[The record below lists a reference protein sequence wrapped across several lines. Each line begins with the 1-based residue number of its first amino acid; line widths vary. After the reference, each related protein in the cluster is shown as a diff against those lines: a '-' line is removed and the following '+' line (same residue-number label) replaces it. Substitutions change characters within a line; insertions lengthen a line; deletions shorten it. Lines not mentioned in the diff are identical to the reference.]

1 LARGGRVDFCGKMD
15 VTTRSKNSKR
25 RSKRYLTGAGLE
37 SWFKGGGARKAPG
50 SRPASQSS
58 MLRPSS
64 ESDFTEA
71 EDKAIKIFAEQVEKM
86 SEKEVNVKFD
96 ELLVRPSTLLRSL
109 SG

>member
-1 LARGGRVDFCGKMD
+1 
-15 VTTRSKNSKR
+15 
-25 RSKRYLTGAGLE
+25 
-37 SWFKGGGARKAPG
+37 
-50 SRPASQSS
+50 

>member
-1 LARGGRVDFCGKMD
+1 VYTTPTCRVIFINRK
-15 VTTRSKNSKR
+15 RSISQ
-25 RSKRYLTGAGLE
+25 LE